1 MGKINVLS
9 FEIAN
14 LIAAGEVVDRPASV
28 LKELLENSIDAGAK
42 KIRAEIKDGG
52 VTMIKVT
59 DDGHGMDGAELPIA
73 IKRHAT
79 SKISDKSDLDS
90 IMTLGF
96 RGEALAATAAVSKLT
111 IISKTESAD
120 SGTALFSEGG
130 RVTEVTEVGC
140 SDGTTMIVEDLF
152 YNVPARRSFLKKDK
166 TEALACY
173 NVVSKLATSHPDV
186 AVEFFSDGMLKFSTV
201 GDGRLLNT
209 LYSLEGQ
216 DFAKKLIEVKGEDAG
231 IRVTGYVGRSDN
243 VRNNRNYIN
252 TFINKRYVKSN
263 TVIAAL
269 EQAFSSYIAPGKFP
283 VSILFVEIDSRLV
296 DVNVHPAKLEVKFSN
311 ESTVFSAVYYAV
323 KNALESFSYRHE
335 MKMPEPRAQVKEP
348 VRSFIPIE
356 EKRQSVAS
364 RQISLDTA
372 MRATSEGKHSA
383 AVSRQTV
390 QETVTPE
397 KSLEILEE
405 IRRVEQRNTPVS
417 YVHSPAW
424 DTVSE
429 AEKRGDAP
437 KTEKAPD
444 TNSTVSPTTPDQG
457 DRVIPRV
464 GDTPYVSEE
473 ALRSKIFEDEN
484 RKYRYVGEIF
494 NGYLLLEGDDRV
506 LMIDKH
512 AAHERINFEAMK
524 DTLKNDRRV
533 ASQGLLFPLEV
544 QLGGVGAS
552 VAEENRENLEALGF
566 SFTVDGKGR
575 LKLTAYPHNIDSFDA
590 SGVFSSIVDRMAE
603 GTGDAEISEEQRM
616 ERALYQIACKASIKI
631 GKRSDASHISW
642 LIEKLLSMPDIT
654 VCPHGRPVA
663 IELKKSEIERE
674 FNRIQ

>member
-173 NVVSKLATSHPDV
+173 NVVSKLAMSRPDV
-186 AVEFFSDGMLKFSTV
+186 SVEFFSDGVLKFSTV

-243 VRNNRNYIN
+243 VRNNRNYVN

-263 TVIAAL
+263 TVAAAL

-283 VSILFVEIDSRLV
+283 VSILFVDIDSRLV

-311 ESTVFSAVYYAV
+311 ESAVFSAVFYAV

-335 MKMPEPRAQVKEP
+335 MRMTEPKAQVKEP

-364 RQISLDTA
+364 RQFSLDTA
-372 MRATSEGKHSA
+372 MRATAEGKHSA
-383 AVSRQTV
+383 AASRQSV

-405 IRRVEQRNTPVS
+405 IRRAEQRNTPTS

-424 DTVSE
+424 DAVSN
-429 AEKRGDAP
+429 AEKRSDDPKTDAP
-437 KTEKAPD
+437 DMKGAAP
-444 TNSTVSPTTPDQG
+444 SVPDQG
-457 DRVIPRV
+457 DRVIPRA

-473 ALRSKIFEDEN
+473 ALRSRIFEDEN

-544 QLGGVGAS
+544 HLGGVGVS
-552 VAEENRENLEALGF
+552 VAEENREKLEALGF
-566 SFTVDGKGR
+566 SFTVDGRGR

-590 SGVFSSIVDRMAE
+590 TGVFSSIVDRMAE

-616 ERALYQIACKASIKI
+616 EKSLYQIACKASIKI
-631 GKRSDASHISW
+631 GKRSDASHICW
-642 LIEKLLSMPDIT
+642 LIEKLLGMPDIT

-674 FNRIQ
+674 FNRIN